1 MSLHC
6 ATPTPLA
13 ATRSLLCVPPGPARA
28 QPPRSKP
35 DARQLE
41 RPGAAGAG
49 VGAHSPVGRL
59 RRRVGADGPGGASLL
74 RPWIRR
80 VRTRMRALRPR
91 QSVPDRREPSGR
103 LGEPRR
109 RLRRLAGGHHGSSPA
124 GSARSR
130 IESAHCSRATRR
142 RRMRWSIGGML
153 VYSDNSC
160 LCVSTNDKALDTRK
174 NSENPVLRITT
185 RNRATINPGQCS
197 GCSMNPAICGAS
209 SRTFLAVSELNN

>member
-91 QSVPDRREPSGR
+91 R
-103 LGEPRR
+103 
-109 RLRRLAGGHHGSSPA
+109 
-124 GSARSR
+124 GSAER
-130 IESAHCSRATRR
+130 AGQAGAGRATRR
-142 RRMRWSIGGML
+142 APPASPKTRQRAPRELQIPPSRIGPEPDRQRPLQPRDSEAKNAVEHRWDACSIGQFML
-153 VYSDNSC
+153 VFP
-160 LCVSTNDKALDTRK
+160 LMIRPWTR
-174 NSENPVLRITT
+174 VRIPKT
-185 RNRATINPGQCS
+185 Q
-197 GCSMNPAICGAS
+197 
-209 SRTFLAVSELNN
+209 F